1 MSTNNLEI
9 VTSCDED
16 YSYFLRHFAQN
27 VRKIFNRRP
36 QVYDL
41 GLSKNTQRLVDA
53 QYIRLDITKEFKTI
67 NNENCIR
74 AVHKP
79 LCLIHYIQNNDNPF
93 IFIDT
98 DCLFI
103 NKIIPGS
110 HDLYFTFRLYSE
122 QTKNDFAKNGYVN
135 SGVII
140 FNNSSDKKENFIAF
154 LSDWRDKCYSSDSIT
169 DQKALS
175 DMLFELDSHLF
186 PGKEMSSHGLSIKIL
201 PSEEFNDV
209 KCQTGRIWHF
219 KRANRRPDKKEKY
232 ANTAYA
238 LQNKYKLFLSIV
250 YIQRFIFLIKK
261 KFRPQRYRY
270 RYLEAQTK

>member
-1 MSTNNLEI
+1 MPKNNLKI

-16 YSYFLRHFAQN
+16 YSYFLRLFTQN
-27 VRKIFNRRP
+27 VRSVFNKQT

-41 GLSKNTQRLVDA
+41 GLSEDTKKSIDA
-53 QYIRLDITKEFKTI
+53 EYIHMDIPNEFKTI
-67 NNENCIR
+67 NDENCIR

-79 LCLIHYIQNNDNPF
+79 LCLTHYILNNDNPF

-103 NKIIPGS
+103 NTIEPGM

-122 QTKNDFAKNGYVN
+122 QTKKDFAKNGCVN

-140 FNNSSDKKENFIAF
+140 FNNTSDKKEQFISF
-154 LSDWRDKCYSSDSIT
+154 LSDWNDKCNSSGNIT

-175 DMLFELDSHLF
+175 DMLFEMTNNLA
-186 PGKEMSSHGLSIKIL
+186 PEKELTSHGLSIKIL
-201 PSEEFNDV
+201 SSEKFNDV

-219 KRANRRPDKKEKY
+219 KGANRRSHKKEKFTK
-232 ANTAYA
+232 TAHA
-238 LQNKYKLFLSIV
+238 LHAKNKLFLASV
-250 YIQRFIFLIKK
+250 YVQRFIFLLKK
-261 KFRPQRYRY
+261 KLHPQRYKY
-270 RYLEAQTK
+270 RYLETRTK